1 MLTADKLSFLRLT
14 YEQLIRN
21 LCDRSLIKMS
31 EPPLIIEKEP
41 PIAVIRLNRPSVL
54 NALNTPL
61 MKQLSAAL
69 KDIDTD
75 PQIGAVVLT
84 GNERVFS
91 AGADI
96 KEMVQASP
104 TEVMTLDHLA
114 FWDAVANFSKPL
126 IAAVS
131 GFALGGGFELAMNCD
146 IIVAS
151 EGAQFG
157 QPEINVGVMPGA
169 GGTQRLSRTVGKFK
183 AMEMILSGSPISAQ
197 EALRLGIVNRVVPV
211 ELYLG
216 EAKRLAREIAE
227 KAPLALKAA
236 KASILKAFETS
247 LSEGLQFERKS
258 FFLLFST
265 KDQKEGM
272 RAFLEKR
279 KPRFIGR

>member
-1 MLTADKLSFLRLT
+1 
-14 YEQLIRN
+14 
-21 LCDRSLIKMS
+21 MS
-31 EPPLIIEKEP
+31 EPHLIVEKEP

-75 PQIGAVVLT
+75 PQVGAVVLT

-104 TEVMTLDHLA
+104 TEVMTLDHLV

-197 EALRLGIVNRVVPV
+197 EALRLGIVNRVVSV

-258 FFLLFST
+258 FYLLFST
-265 KDQKEGM
+265 EDQKEGM
-272 RAFLEKR
+272 KAFLEKR
-279 KPRFIGR
+279 KPKFIGR

>member
-1 MLTADKLSFLRLT
+1 MLTPDKLGFLRLT

-31 EPPLIIEKEP
+31 EPHLIVEKEP

-114 FWDAVANFSKPL
+114 FWDAVAKFSKPL

-197 EALRLGIVNRVVPV
+197 EALRLGIANRVVPV
-211 ELYLG
+211 ELCLG
-216 EAKRLAREIAE
+216 EAKILAREIAE
-227 KAPLALKAA
+227 KAPLSLKAA
-236 KASILKAFETS
+236 KASILKAFETP

-258 FFLLFST
+258 FYLLFST
-265 KDQKEGM
+265 EDQKEGM
-272 RAFLEKR
+272 KAFLEKR
-279 KPRFIGR
+279 KPKFIGR